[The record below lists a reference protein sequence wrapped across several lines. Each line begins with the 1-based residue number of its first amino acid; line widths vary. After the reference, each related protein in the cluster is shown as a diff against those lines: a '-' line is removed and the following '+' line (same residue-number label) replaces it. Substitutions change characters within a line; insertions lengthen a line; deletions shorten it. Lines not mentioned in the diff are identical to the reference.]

1 MRYVSTT
8 AESSDFPPP
17 PSFLFLLETNCSW
30 DEMMP
35 FYRDAR
41 QKYVL
46 QMFNSYSSEFPRL
59 FRLRP
64 GTTWMRS
71 LQRKLWTHRKWSGWL
86 NRTAPSSE
94 SAQLVSMW
102 PWSGHQAPDA
112 KTELRSETKLLLTK
126 EPKQEVRFWM
136 PTELQPQTP
145 TLFSVSGGVAAHY
158 SDVSGAVYHQR
169 FLNPIQGREDARCN
183 SELRGRGE

>member
-1 MRYVSTT
+1 MSTVSEAKG
-8 AESSDFPPP
+8 AEKEQRA
-17 PSFLFLLETNCSW
+17 ETGRC
-30 DEMMP
+30 
-35 FYRDAR
+35 
-41 QKYVL
+41 
-46 QMFNSYSSEFPRL
+46 
-59 FRLRP
+59 
-64 GTTWMRS
+64 
-71 LQRKLWTHRKWSGWL
+71 
-86 NRTAPSSE
+86 
-94 SAQLVSMW
+94 W
-102 PWSGHQAPDA
+102 PCD
-112 KTELRSETKLLLTK
+112 RSETKLLLTK

>member
-94 SAQLVSMW
+94 SAQLVSTW

-112 KTELRSETKLLLTK
+112 KTELRSISDTDLLYLHILMYFKVYVCLLIFAQHVRCLVILDRKLMYISWTKNTY
-126 EPKQEVRFWM
+126 R
-136 PTELQPQTP
+136 TE
-145 TLFSVSGGVAAHY
+145 FY
-158 SDVSGAVYHQR
+158 
-169 FLNPIQGREDARCN
+169 
-183 SELRGRGE
+183 